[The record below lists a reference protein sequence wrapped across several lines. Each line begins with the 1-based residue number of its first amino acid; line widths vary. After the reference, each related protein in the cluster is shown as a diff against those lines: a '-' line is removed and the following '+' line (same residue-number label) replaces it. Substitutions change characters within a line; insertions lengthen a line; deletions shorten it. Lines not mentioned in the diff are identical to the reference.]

1 MNTAQHWKRSAPGP
15 GWGTKPRN
23 NTETSL
29 AVVTG
34 DNLLHTRISKWADA
48 SVNRAVAWGG
58 TRPPPELCGVW
69 EALLL
74 RLLNA
79 NPSYHFVGGRS

>member
-15 GWGTKPRN
+15 GWVTKPRN
-23 NTETSL
+23 STETSL

-34 DNLLHTRISKWADA
+34 HNLLHTRISKRADA
-48 SVNRAVAWGG
+48 SENGAVAWGG
-58 TRPPPELCGVW
+58 TRSPPELFGVW

-79 NPSYHFVGGRS
+79 NPSYHFVGGNS